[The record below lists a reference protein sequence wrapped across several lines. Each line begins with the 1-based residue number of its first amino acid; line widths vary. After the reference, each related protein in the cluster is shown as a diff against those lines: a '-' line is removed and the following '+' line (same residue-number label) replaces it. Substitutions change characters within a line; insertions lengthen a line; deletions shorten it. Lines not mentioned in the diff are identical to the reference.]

1 MSTRN
6 PRQPAD
12 LSAPCAEPSAE
23 AASATAAHPAGFATA
38 ADTTEAL
45 LQAVIAAQPEPHPL
59 QPDAIETVGELP
71 RAPLNLDAL
80 AMVGGSLQDGAAQ
93 IAGAINALTAVLQQL
108 LPNLQHA
115 MAVTQQPILPPAEAA
130 PATPVPP
137 KTDADDDDAW
147 RPRFVHLPPPPSFG
161 ELPRIPHPSRRFA
174 ELNRLVQTGSWDEIE
189 AEFRRTFGHAMPDQ
203 VRRRIERTRKGLGLS
218 GPPKQE
224 VSWPMAE
231 SERAVPFA
239 LTPEMLL
246 APLRADLAKHGKPG
260 GQAPAAASDDLDA
273 TSETPS
279 ATADDTS
286 APEGNASSTK
296 SGKKPP
302 SDLN

>member
-12 LSAPCAEPSAE
+12 LSAPAAEPSAE
-23 AASATAAHPAGFATA
+23 AAAATAAHSTGCASA

-45 LQAVIAAQPEPHPL
+45 LQVVIAAQPEPHPL
-59 QPDAIETVGELP
+59 QPDAIETVGALP

-80 AMVGGSLQDGAAQ
+80 AMVGGSLQDGATQ
-93 IAGAINALTAVLQQL
+93 IAGAIHALTAVLQQL
-108 LPNLQHA
+108 MPNLQHA
-115 MAVTQQPILPPAEAA
+115 MAVTQQPIAPPAEAA
-130 PATPVPP
+130 PAPAEPP
-137 KTDADDDDAW
+137 RADADADDAW
-147 RPRFVHLPPPPSFG
+147 RPRFIQMPPLPGFG
-161 ELPRIPHPSRRFA
+161 EGPRIPHPGRRFA

-260 GQAPAAASDDLDA
+260 GHPPVSASDDLDA
-273 TSETPS
+273 TGAIPPGSPDDPS
-279 ATADDTS
+279 AQ
-286 APEGNASSTK
+286 EGDAEPPP

-302 SDLN
+302 SDMN